1 MCACVLL
8 SLARNICFIIKGVT
22 SVIPASL
29 WNMFLHYTN
38 SSVYLS
44 RFYKEK
50 LRLKRLLFIWIWICF
65 LFSFVQKAGAERV
78 SYPVDKHVSS
88 ADSIMEKVI
97 FFDPLYERIIESYKA
112 ELYIKGWVNIR
123 KKNHI
128 LRYIP
133 SMFRPKKGV
142 REYMMET
149 YSDLH
154 FTAPDIYD
162 QKVKASVGTASEFWE
177 MDGRL
182 PEYFHIN
189 IYSSTLLYDKLL
201 SPLAPNAKKYY
212 TYRIDTVMGERHAL
226 QYKIRFM
233 PKSKSFQLVGG
244 YLIVSDNVWSVREMR
259 FSGRNE
265 MVRFNNLVKMGNVG
279 DSDEFLPLQYDV
291 DATFRFLGNV
301 VDGTYE
307 AVLDYKNIIQ
317 KTSGSDIRRSV
328 KKSKYDLSDSYTL
341 RTDTNAYLRDT
352 AYFKTLRPIPLTP
365 HEETLYQ
372 DFFLRRDT
380 LARKKKPVNKN
391 LEFWGQIGDALI
403 SRYTVDLD
411 KLGSVRCSPLIN
423 PFLLSYS
430 GKHGISY
437 RQEFKYNRIF
447 TGDRLL
453 RIVPRIGYNFKEKE
467 FYWRVRSDFDYWPR
481 KRAALHLEFGNGNR
495 IYSSDVLDDLKAIP
509 DSIFDFNQI
518 HLDYFKDLYL
528 NLRHS
533 WEIVNG
539 LSLEVGVSMHRRT
552 EVNRSRFE
560 LNYPSMPPTKSATR
574 AGSGGSSF
582 FPNFDP
588 NILNKFRHTYN
599 SFAPR
604 VCLTWTPGQYY
615 YMNGDRKVNLHSKY
629 PSISVDWERG
639 LSGVLQSS
647 GSYERVEID
656 LQHQVSLGLMRDIY
670 WRFGWGEF
678 TNQKELYFVD
688 FANLRRSNLPMGWSD
703 DIGGV
708 FQLLDGRWYNSSRKY
723 IRGHLTYEAPFLL
736 LRHLMKYTQYVLNE
750 RLYLNAL
757 VVPHLKPYLEV
768 GYGIGTHIF
777 DFGLFASF
785 ANWKYQ
791 EIGCKFTFELF
802 NR

>member
-1 MCACVLL
+1 MD
-8 SLARNICFIIKGVT
+8 I
-22 SVIPASL
+22 
-29 WNMFLHYTN
+29 
-38 SSVYLS
+38 
-44 RFYKEK
+44 
-50 LRLKRLLFIWIWICF
+50 
-65 LFSFVQKAGAERV
+65 Q
-78 SYPVDKHVSS
+78 
-88 ADSIMEKVI
+88 
-97 FFDPLYERIIESYKA
+97 
-112 ELYIKGWVNIR
+112 
-123 KKNHI
+123 KKNFI
-128 LRYIP
+128 LRYVP
-133 SMFRPKKGV
+133 SMFRLQKGV
-142 REYMMET
+142 REYMLET

-154 FTAPDIYD
+154 YTAPNIYD
-162 QKVKASVGTASEFWE
+162 QKVKASQGTVR
-177 MDGRL
+177 GNRGL
-182 PEYFHIN
+182 PGLLEYFSVN
-189 IYSSTLLYDKLL
+189 IYSASLLNDERLM
-201 SPLAPNAKKYY
+201 SPLAKNGQKFYK
-212 TYRIDTVMGERHAL
+212 YRIDSVMGDPNNLDYR
-226 QYKIRFM
+226 IRFI
-233 PKSKSFQLVGG
+233 PKTKSDQLVGG
-244 YLIVSDNVWSVREMR
+244 YMIVSSNVWSVREIR
-259 FSGRNE
+259 FSGRSE
-265 MVRFNNLVKMGNVG
+265 LITFTCWIKMGEVG
-279 DSDEFLPLQYDV
+279 KKDEFLPVRYDV
-291 DATFRFLGNV
+291 EALFKFLGNK
-301 VDGTYE
+301 VDGSYT
-307 AVLDYKNIIQ
+307 ASLDYKSIELKEK
-317 KTSGSDIRRSV
+317 KTR
-328 KKSKYDLSDSYTL
+328 KKEKKKYNLSESFSL
-341 RTDTNAYLRDT
+341 QCDTNAY
-352 AYFKTLRPIPLTP
+352 KTDASTFAILRPIPLADD
-365 HEETLYQ
+365 EKKLYQ
-372 DFFLRRDT
+372 DYQLRRDT
-380 LARKKKPVNKN
+380 VVSQKKTKSQA
-391 LEFWGQIGDALI
+391 FWGTMGDLMLEDYKFNLSNI
-403 SRYTVDLD
+403 
-411 KLGSVRCSPLIN
+411 GSVRFSPFIN
-423 PFLLSYS
+423 PLLFSYS
-430 GKHGISY
+430 GSNGLSY
-437 RQEFKYNRIF
+437 RQDFRYNRLF
-447 TGDRLL
+447 RGDKLL
-453 RIVPRIGYNFKEKE
+453 RIVPKLGYNFTRKE
-467 FYWRVRSDFDYWPR
+467 FYWSLNADFEYWPQ
-481 KRAALHLEFGNGNR
+481 KRGFFRLNVGNGNR
-495 IYSSDVLDDLKAIP
+495 IYSSDVLEDLKAIP

-604 VCLTWTPGQYY
+604 VRLTWTPGQYY

>member
-1 MCACVLL
+1 M
-8 SLARNICFIIKGVT
+8 
-22 SVIPASL
+22 
-29 WNMFLHYTN
+29 
-38 SSVYLS
+38 
-44 RFYKEK
+44 
-50 LRLKRLLFIWIWICF
+50 KRLILIWIGICF
-65 LFSFVQKAGAERV
+65 LLSGVQKAGAVPV
-78 SYPVDKHVSS
+78 SYPADKRMNS

-97 FFDPLYERIIESYKA
+97 FFAPFYERIVESYKA
-112 ELYIKGWVNIR
+112 ELYIKGWVNVR

-128 LRYIP
+128 LRYLP
-133 SMFRPKKGV
+133 SMFRIKKGV
-142 REYMMET
+142 KEYMMET
-149 YSDLH
+149 YSDLN
-154 FTAPDIYD
+154 FTAPNIYD

-177 MDGRL
+177 LDGRL

-189 IYSSTLLYDKLL
+189 VYASTLLYDKLL
-201 SPLAPNAKKYY
+201 SPLAPNAKNFY
-212 TYRIDTVMGERHAL
+212 TYRIDTVMGEPHNL
-226 QYKIRFM
+226 QYKIRFI
-233 PKSKSFQLVGG
+233 PKNKSFQLVGG
-244 YLIVSDNVWSVREMR
+244 YMVVSDNVWSVREIR
-259 FSGRNE
+259 FAGRSE
-265 MVRFNNLVKMGNVG
+265 VMRFNNLVKMGEVG

-301 VDGTYE
+301 IDGSYE
-307 AVLDYKNIIQ
+307 AVLDYKNILQ
-317 KTSGSDIRRSV
+317 KSPSHIR
-328 KKSKYDLSDSYTL
+328 KPTNKSKYDLSESYTL
-341 RTDTNAYLRDT
+341 RTDTNSFLRDT
-352 AYFKTLRPIPLTP
+352 ASFNKLRPVPLTS
-365 HEETLYQ
+365 HEKNLYQ
-372 DFFLRRDT
+372 DFFLHRDT
-380 LARKKKPVNKN
+380 SVWKKKPKNKN

-430 GKHGISY
+430 GKHGVSY
-437 RQEFKYNRIF
+437 RQEFKYNRLF

-467 FYWRVRSDFDYWPR
+467 FYWRVRSDFDYWPK
-481 KRAALHLEFGNGNR
+481 KRAALHLDFGNGNR
-495 IYSSDVLDDLKAIP
+495 IYSSDVLDDLKSIP
-509 DSIFDFNQI
+509 DSLFDFNLI

-539 LSLEVGVSMHRRT
+539 LTLDVGISMHRRT
-552 EVNRSRFE
+552 EVERSRFVP
-560 LNYPSMPPTKSATR
+560 NYPVMPPVTR
-574 AGSGGSSF
+574 ANSGGSSF
-582 FPNFDP
+582 FPSFDP

-604 VCLTWTPGQYY
+604 IRLSWTPGQYY
-615 YMNGDRKVNLHSKY
+615 YMNGDRKINLHSKY

-639 LSGVLQSS
+639 VSGVLHSS
-647 GSYERVEID
+647 GSYERVEVD
-656 LQHQVSLGLMRDIY
+656 LQHQVSLGLMRDVY
-670 WRFGWGEF
+670 WRLGWGQF

-688 FANLRRSNLPMGWSD
+688 FANLTRSNLPMGWND
-703 DIGGV
+703 EIGGV

-723 IRGHLTYEAPFLL
+723 LRGHLTYEAPFLL

-750 RLYLNAL
+750 RLYFNAL

-785 ANWKYQ
+785 ANWKYN

>member
-1 MCACVLL
+1 MC
-8 SLARNICFIIKGVT
+8 
-22 SVIPASL
+22 
-29 WNMFLHYTN
+29 
-38 SSVYLS
+38 
-44 RFYKEK
+44 
-50 LRLKRLLFIWIWICF
+50 
-65 LFSFVQKAGAERV
+65 
-78 SYPVDKHVSS
+78 
-88 ADSIMEKVI
+88 
-97 FFDPLYERIIESYKA
+97 
-112 ELYIKGWVNIR
+112 IR
-123 KKNHI
+123 D
-128 LRYIP
+128 R
-133 SMFRPKKGV
+133 
-142 REYMMET
+142 
-149 YSDLH
+149 
-154 FTAPDIYD
+154 
-162 QKVKASVGTASEFWE
+162 
-177 MDGRL
+177 
-182 PEYFHIN
+182 
-189 IYSSTLLYDKLL
+189 
-201 SPLAPNAKKYY
+201 
-212 TYRIDTVMGERHAL
+212 
-226 QYKIRFM
+226 
-233 PKSKSFQLVGG
+233 
-244 YLIVSDNVWSVREMR
+244 
-259 FSGRNE
+259 
-265 MVRFNNLVKMGNVG
+265 
-279 DSDEFLPLQYDV
+279 
-291 DATFRFLGNV
+291 
-301 VDGTYE
+301 
-307 AVLDYKNIIQ
+307 
-317 KTSGSDIRRSV
+317 
-328 KKSKYDLSDSYTL
+328 
-341 RTDTNAYLRDT
+341 
-352 AYFKTLRPIPLTP
+352 
-365 HEETLYQ
+365 
-372 DFFLRRDT
+372 
-380 LARKKKPVNKN
+380 
-391 LEFWGQIGDALI
+391 I

-574 AGSGGSSF
+574 VGSGGSSF

-604 VCLTWTPGQYY
+604 VRLTWTPGQYY

>member
-1 MCACVLL
+1 
-8 SLARNICFIIKGVT
+8 
-22 SVIPASL
+22 
-29 WNMFLHYTN
+29 MFF
-38 SSVYLS
+38 SI
-44 RFYKEK
+44 FAPIYKEI
-50 LRLKRLLFIWIWICF
+50 LRLKRLILIWIGICF
-65 LFSFVQKAGAERV
+65 LLSGVQRAGAV
-78 SYPVDKHVSS
+78 SISYPADKMVTS

-97 FFDPLYERIIESYKA
+97 FFAPFYERIVESYKA

-133 SMFRPKKGV
+133 SMFRIKKGV
-142 REYMMET
+142 KEYMMET
-149 YSDLH
+149 YSDLN
-154 FTAPDIYD
+154 FTAPNIYD

-177 MDGRL
+177 LDGRL

-189 IYSSTLLYDKLL
+189 IYSATLLYDKLL
-201 SPLAPNAKKYY
+201 SPLAPNAKKFY
-212 TYRIDTVMGERHAL
+212 TYRIDTVMGERHNL
-226 QYKIRFM
+226 QYKIRFI

-244 YLIVSDNVWSVREMR
+244 YMVVSDNVWSVREIR
-259 FSGRNE
+259 FAGRSE
-265 MVRFNNLVKMGNVG
+265 VMRFNNLVKMGEVG
-279 DSDEFLPLQYDV
+279 DSDEFLPQQYDV

-301 VDGTYE
+301 IDGSYE
-307 AVLDYKNIIQ
+307 AVLNYKNILQ
-317 KTSGSDIRRSV
+317 KSPSHIR
-328 KKSKYDLSDSYTL
+328 KPTGKSKYDLSESYTL
-341 RTDTNAYLRDT
+341 RTDTNAFQRDT
-352 AYFKTLRPIPLTP
+352 AYFNQLRPIPLTS
-365 HEETLYQ
+365 HEKNLYQ
-372 DFFLRRDT
+372 DFFLHRDT
-380 LARKKKPVNKN
+380 SVWKKKPKNKN

-403 SRYTVDLD
+403 SRYTLDLD

-437 RQEFKYNRIF
+437 RQEFKYNRLF

-467 FYWRVRSDFDYWPR
+467 FYWRVRSDFDYWPQ
-481 KRAALHLEFGNGNR
+481 KRAALHLDFGNGNR
-495 IYSSDVLDDLKAIP
+495 IYSSDVLDDLKSIP
-509 DSIFDFNQI
+509 DSLFDFNLI

-539 LSLEVGVSMHRRT
+539 LTLDVGISMHRRT
-552 EVNRSRFE
+552 EVERSRFVP
-560 LNYPSMPPTKSATR
+560 NYPVMPPVTR
-574 AGSGGSSF
+574 ANSGGSSF

-588 NILNKFRHTYN
+588 SILNKFRHTYN

-604 VCLTWTPGQYY
+604 VRLSWTPGQYY
-615 YMNGDRKVNLHSKY
+615 YMNGDRKINLHSKY

-639 LSGVLQSS
+639 ISGVLHSS
-647 GSYERVEID
+647 GSYERIEVD
-656 LQHQVSLGLMRDIY
+656 LQHHVSLGLMRDVY
-670 WRFGWGEF
+670 WRLGWGQF

-688 FANLRRSNLPMGWSD
+688 FANLTRSNLPMGWND

-723 IRGHLTYEAPFLL
+723 LRGHLTYEAPFLL
-736 LRHLMKYTQYVLNE
+736 LRHLKKYTQYVLNE
-750 RLYLNAL
+750 RLYFNAL
-757 VVPHLKPYLEV
+757 IVPHLKPYLEV

-785 ANWKYQ
+785 ANWGYN

>member
-1 MCACVLL
+1 M
-8 SLARNICFIIKGVT
+8 VT
-22 SVIPASL
+22 
-29 WNMFLHYTN
+29 
-38 SSVYLS
+38 
-44 RFYKEK
+44 
-50 LRLKRLLFIWIWICF
+50 
-65 LFSFVQKAGAERV
+65 
-78 SYPVDKHVSS
+78 S

-97 FFDPLYERIIESYKA
+97 FFAPFYERIVESYKA

-133 SMFRPKKGV
+133 SMFRIKKGV
-142 REYMMET
+142 KEYMMET
-149 YSDLH
+149 YSDLN
-154 FTAPDIYD
+154 FTAPNIYD

-177 MDGRL
+177 LDGRL

-189 IYSSTLLYDKLL
+189 IYSATLLYDKLL
-201 SPLAPNAKKYY
+201 SPLAPNAKKFY
-212 TYRIDTVMGERHAL
+212 TYRIDTVMGERHNL
-226 QYKIRFM
+226 QYKIRFI

-244 YLIVSDNVWSVREMR
+244 YMVVSDNVWSVREIR
-259 FSGRNE
+259 FAGRSE
-265 MVRFNNLVKMGNVG
+265 VMRFNNLVKMGEVG
-279 DSDEFLPLQYDV
+279 DSDEFLPQQYDV

-301 VDGTYE
+301 IDGSYE
-307 AVLDYKNIIQ
+307 AVLNYKNILQ
-317 KTSGSDIRRSV
+317 KSPSQIR
-328 KKSKYDLSDSYTL
+328 KPTGKSKYDLSESYTL
-341 RTDTNAYLRDT
+341 RTDTNAFQRDT
-352 AYFKTLRPIPLTP
+352 AYFNQLRPIPLTS
-365 HEETLYQ
+365 HEKNLYQ
-372 DFFLRRDT
+372 DFFLHRDT
-380 LARKKKPVNKN
+380 SVWKKKPKNKN

-403 SRYTVDLD
+403 SRYTLDLD

-437 RQEFKYNRIF
+437 RQEFKYNRLF

-467 FYWRVRSDFDYWPR
+467 FYWRVRSDFDYWPQ
-481 KRAALHLEFGNGNR
+481 KRAALHLDFGNGNR
-495 IYSSDVLDDLKAIP
+495 IYSSDVLDDLKSIP
-509 DSIFDFNQI
+509 DSLFDFNLI

-539 LSLEVGVSMHRRT
+539 LTLDVGISMHRRT
-552 EVNRSRFE
+552 EVERSRFVP
-560 LNYPSMPPTKSATR
+560 NYPIMPPVTR
-574 AGSGGSSF
+574 ANSGGSSF

-588 NILNKFRHTYN
+588 SILNKFRHTYN

-604 VCLTWTPGQYY
+604 FRLSWTPGQYY
-615 YMNGDRKVNLHSKY
+615 YMNGDRKINLHSKY

-639 LSGVLQSS
+639 ISGVLHSS
-647 GSYERVEID
+647 GSYERIEVD
-656 LQHQVSLGLMRDIY
+656 LQHHVSLGLMRDVY
-670 WRFGWGEF
+670 WRLGWGQF

-688 FANLRRSNLPMGWSD
+688 FANLTRSNLPMGWND

-723 IRGHLTYEAPFLL
+723 LRGHLTYEAPFLL
-736 LRHLMKYTQYVLNE
+736 LRHLKKYTQYVLNE
-750 RLYLNAL
+750 RLYFNAL

-785 ANWKYQ
+785 ANWGYN

>member
-1 MCACVLL
+1 M
-8 SLARNICFIIKGVT
+8 SSPT
-22 SVIPASL
+22 SL

-78 SYPVDKHVSS
+78 SYPVDKHASS

-97 FFDPLYERIIESYKA
+97 FFAPLYERIIESYKA

-372 DFFLRRDT
+372 DFFLSRDT

-604 VCLTWTPGQYY
+604 VRLTWTPGQYY